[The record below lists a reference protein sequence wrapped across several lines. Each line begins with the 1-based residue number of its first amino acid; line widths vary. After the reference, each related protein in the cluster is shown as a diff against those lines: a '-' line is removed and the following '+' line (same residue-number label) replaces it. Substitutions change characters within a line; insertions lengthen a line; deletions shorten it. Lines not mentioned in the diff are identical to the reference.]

1 MGVELMQKLTFTNSR
16 GESIVFGNSAPF
28 ILSKIEGT
36 GGANTNI
43 ITTKAPGQD
52 GSTVDEVTLVER
64 PLPMEAAIA
73 ARTPEEMYSLRKKL
87 SRVLNPKNGTGTLKY
102 ENDAGVYEIKAIAEE
117 SPKFKEKHDNS
128 RKQLFTVDFL
138 AHNPFWLDI
147 YESKEEIA
155 QWMGDFQFNLEIPS
169 DGIEMGHRES
179 SLIVN
184 INNKG
189 DVSCGMRIEFT
200 ALASVVNPSLFNIN
214 TREYIKVK
222 RTLESGDKLIINT
235 SFGNKKVEL
244 LKNGVTSNVFNYI
257 DLSST
262 FLQLEVGDNLLRYD
276 AETGIENLD
285 VSIYY
290 RPLYAGV

>member
-1 MGVELMQKLTFTNSR
+1 MQKLTFTNSR
-16 GESIVFGNSAPF
+16 GESIVFGNSAPY

-36 GGANTNI
+36 GGTSTSI
-43 ITTKAPGQD
+43 KTTKSPGQD
-52 GSTVDEVTLVER
+52 GSTVHEVTLDER
-64 PLPMEAAIA
+64 PLPMEGAII
-73 ARTPEEMYSLRKKL
+73 ARTPEEMYSLRKEL
-87 SRVLNPKNGTGTLKY
+87 SRVLNPKNGAGILKY

-117 SPKFKEKHDNS
+117 SPVFKEKHDSS
-128 RKQLFTVDFL
+128 RKQLFMITFL
-138 AHNPFWLDI
+138 APNPYWLDI

-155 QWMGDFQFNLEIPS
+155 QWMGDFQFNFEIQS

-184 INNKG
+184 IDNKG
-189 DVSCGMRIEFT
+189 DVTCGMRIEFK
-200 ALASVVNPSLFNIN
+200 ALASVINPSLFNIY

-222 RTLESGDKLIINT
+222 RTLEFGDKLTINT
-235 SFGNKKVEL
+235 KFGNKKVEL
-244 LKNGVTSNVFNYI
+244 LRNGVITNVFNYI

-276 AETGIENLD
+276 AESGIENLD
-285 VSIYY
+285 VAIYY